1 MSNSTCIEKGGK
13 TYITTGDISAA
24 LPRFQKEKWRMIHP
38 PSHLHYFSKK
48 TLTLLLERYDLKVV
62 RIDTVMFGGHIQ
74 NVVHA
79 PAVKLQSQDDQRL
92 GINLPVDAGDK
103 EFSEIGGVYIIRP
116 KSPFARVEAGS
127 SQIIIPGQN
136 VRCSES
142 RRGREQ
148 QSARNNFSG
157 ENTAGMFRMMK
168 HAAVFRKNDRI
179 MSAKIGCSAERGMSV
194 MNYQFGRLFLALD
207 ERHLVA
213 GAWPAKS
220 RRIAARQAGEL
231 ASFAGLRF

>member
-1 MSNSTCIEKGGK
+1 V
-13 TYITTGDISAA
+13 
-24 LPRFQKEKWRMIHP
+24 P
-38 PSHLHYFSKK
+38 PCY
-48 TLTLLLERYDLKVV
+48 TRITLLLERYDLKVV

-92 GINLPVDAGDK
+92 GINFARRRWRQRVFRNRWRLH
-103 EFSEIGGVYIIRP
+103 YQP

-136 VRCSES
+136 VRRSEC